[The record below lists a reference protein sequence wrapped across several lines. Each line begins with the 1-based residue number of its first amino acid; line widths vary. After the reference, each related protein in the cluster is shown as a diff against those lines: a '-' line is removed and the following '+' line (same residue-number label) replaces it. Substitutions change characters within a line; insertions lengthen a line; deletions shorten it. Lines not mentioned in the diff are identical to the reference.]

1 VLNSALDA
9 PARPVRA
16 RPGSD
21 GVVPVEALAALVR
34 SYNPASDS
42 GLIAA
47 AYEYG
52 RKMHEGQFRQ
62 SGEPFFSHPVAVAM
76 LLAEQKLDDAT
87 IVTALLHD
95 TIEDTLST
103 YSDLALRFGDE
114 VAQLV
119 DGVTKLSKLEL
130 SSAESEQAE
139 NFRKLLMAMSKDL
152 RVLLVKLADRLHN
165 MRTIRHLAAEKQ
177 QRKSR
182 ETMEIYA
189 PLAGRMGMQWMREEL
204 EDIAFRIMNPEARK
218 SIIVHFVKLR
228 RESGDVI
235 EKITED
241 IRSVLRQAGVEA
253 EVIGREKKPYAIWRK
268 MEEKKEGFSRLS
280 DIYGFRIITGS
291 VGDCYVALGSVHQ
304 RWRAV
309 PGRFKDY
316 ISQPKSNGYRSIHT
330 TVSGRDGKRVEV
342 QIRTQEMHAVAETGV
357 AAHWSYKDGERFENP
372 FAVDPFKW
380 VRAITERLGSE
391 EDEDFLEHVKLE
403 MFQDQVFCFT
413 PKGEV
418 VKLPRG
424 ATPIDFAYA
433 IHTRIGDSCV
443 GAKVDGQRVPLW
455 TKLRNGQSVTIIRA
469 EGQRPQPSW
478 EDMVV
483 TGRAKAAIRRS
494 LRGEQRATQVRLG
507 REIAR
512 VALERVGKKA
522 TDKAL
527 ETAAKRLGL
536 EEAED
541 VLARLGAAEMT
552 GKELVA
558 TLYPELLRDAALP
571 KGDKAAPVVIG
582 LDTGQVA
589 RPAPCCNPI
598 PGERIVGIAVRG
610 KGVLIHAIDCVE
622 LDAFEDSDRWIDLR
636 WGEGHGDHTARIEVT
651 MANDAG
657 VLGRICTLI
666 GEQRANIT
674 DIVFTDRKPDF
685 FRMVVDIELR
695 DMEHLTHVLT
705 AIDADSDVAHVQRH
719 RGGPV
724 VRAPARG

>member
-1 VLNSALDA
+1 MVSA
-9 PARPVRA
+9 
-16 RPGSD
+16 
-21 GVVPVEALAALVR
+21 
-34 SYNPASDS
+34 YNPGSDS

-52 RKMHEGQFRQ
+52 QRMHQGQFRS
-62 SGEPFFSHPVAVAM
+62 SGEPYFSHPVAVAM
-76 LLAEQKLDDAT
+76 LLAEQKLDDAS
-87 IVTALLHD
+87 IITALLHD
-95 TIEDTLST
+95 TIEDTGST
-103 YSDLALRFGDE
+103 YSEIALRFGDE

-119 DGVTKLSKLEL
+119 DGVTKLTNLQL
-130 SSAESEQAE
+130 SSVEDAQAE

-165 MRTIRHLAAEKQ
+165 MRTIRHLRAEKQ
-177 QRKSR
+177 ARKAR

-189 PLAGRMGMQWMREEL
+189 PLAGRMGMQWMRDEL
-204 EDIAFRIMNPEARK
+204 EDIGFRILNPEARK
-218 SIIVHFVKLR
+218 SIIRRFVTLR
-228 RESGDVI
+228 RETGDVI
-235 EKITED
+235 PKITED
-241 IRSVLRQAGVEA
+241 IRAVLDVAGVRA
-253 EVIGREKKPYAIWRK
+253 EVFGREKKPFSVWRK
-268 MEEKKEGFSRLS
+268 MEEKKESFSRLS
-280 DIYGFRIITGS
+280 DIYGFRIITDDVES
-291 VGDCYVALGSVHQ
+291 CYVAMGAVHR
-304 RWRAV
+304 RWTAV

-357 AAHWSYKDGERFENP
+357 AAHWSYRDGERFENP
-372 FAVDPFKW
+372 FAVDPFLW
-380 VRAITERLGSE
+380 LNTITEGL
-391 EDEDFLEHVKLE
+391 EDAEDSADFLEHVKLE
-403 MFQDQVFCFT
+403 MFTDQVFCFT

-443 GAKVDGQRVPLW
+443 GAKVDGNRVPLW
-455 TKLRNGQSVTIIRA
+455 TRLRNGQSVTIIRA

-483 TGRAKAAIRRS
+483 TGRAKSAIRRS
-494 LRGEQRATQVRLG
+494 LRGEQRATQVWLG

-522 TDKAL
+522 SDKAMAA
-527 ETAAKRLGL
+527 AAKRFGL
-536 EEAED
+536 DEGDD
-541 VLARLGAAEMT
+541 VLARLGAAELT

-558 TLYPELLRDAALP
+558 TLYPELVREADLAPA
-571 KGDKAAPVVIG
+571 GVSGGPVVIG
-582 LDTGQVA
+582 LGSGQEA
-589 RPAPCCNPI
+589 SPAPCCNPI

-610 KGVLIHAIDCVE
+610 KGVTIHAIDCAE
-622 LDAFEDSDRWIDLR
+622 LVSYEDQPDRWIDLR
-636 WGEGHGDHTARIEVT
+636 WSEGHFRADHEVRVEIT

-666 GEQRANIT
+666 GEQHANIT
-674 DIVFTDRKPDF
+674 DIDFTERKPDF
-685 FRMVVDIELR
+685 YRMIVDIEVR

-705 AIDADSDVAHVQRH
+705 AIDADSDVAKVRRYRAGPSGAQE
-719 RGGPV
+719 GPV
-724 VRAPARG
+724 AG

>member
-1 VLNSALDA
+1 MVSA
-9 PARPVRA
+9 
-16 RPGSD
+16 
-21 GVVPVEALAALVR
+21 
-34 SYNPASDS
+34 YNPASDS

-52 RKMHEGQFRQ
+52 RRMHEGQFRS
-62 SGEPFFSHPVAVAM
+62 SGEPYFSHPVAVAM
-76 LLAEQKLDDAT
+76 LLAEQKLDDAS
-87 IVTALLHD
+87 IITALLHD
-95 TIEDTLST
+95 TIEDTGST
-103 YSDLALRFGDE
+103 YSEIALRFGDE

-119 DGVTKLSKLEL
+119 DGVTKLTNLQL
-130 SSAESEQAE
+130 SSVEDAQAE

-165 MRTIRHLAAEKQ
+165 MRTIRHLRIEKQ
-177 QRKSR
+177 ARKAR

-189 PLAGRMGMQWMREEL
+189 PLAGRMGMQWMRDEL
-204 EDIAFRIMNPEARK
+204 EDIGFRILNPEARK
-218 SIIVHFVKLR
+218 SIIRRFVTLR
-228 RESGDVI
+228 RETGDVI
-235 EKITED
+235 PKITED
-241 IRSVLRQAGVEA
+241 IRAVLDAAGVRA
-253 EVIGREKKPYAIWRK
+253 EVFGREKKPFSVWRK
-268 MEEKKEGFSRLS
+268 MEEKKESFSRLS
-280 DIYGFRIITGS
+280 DIYGFRIITDDVES
-291 VGDCYVALGSVHQ
+291 CYVALGAVHR
-304 RWRAV
+304 RWTAV

-357 AAHWSYKDGERFENP
+357 AAHWSYRDGERFENP
-372 FAVDPFKW
+372 FAVDPFLW
-380 VRAITERLGSE
+380 LNTITEGL
-391 EDEDFLEHVKLE
+391 EDAEDSADFLEHVKLE

-443 GAKVDGQRVPLW
+443 GAKVDGHRVPLW
-455 TKLRNGQSVTIIRA
+455 TRLRNGQSVTIIRA

-483 TGRAKAAIRRS
+483 TGRAKSAIRRS
-494 LRGEQRATQVRLG
+494 LRGEQRATQVWLG

-522 TDKAL
+522 SDKAMAA
-527 ETAAKRLGL
+527 AAKRFGL
-536 EEAED
+536 DEGDD

-558 TLYPELLRDAALP
+558 MLYPELVRDADLSPARDA
-571 KGDKAAPVVIG
+571 GGPVVIG
-582 LDTGQVA
+582 LGTGQEA
-589 RPAPCCNPI
+589 TPAPCCNPI
-598 PGERIVGIAVRG
+598 PGERIVGITVRG
-610 KGVLIHAIDCVE
+610 KGVTIHAIDCAE
-622 LDAFEDSDRWIDLR
+622 LVHYEDEPDRWIDLR
-636 WGEGHGDHTARIEVT
+636 WSDGHSRADHEVRIEIT
-651 MANDAG
+651 MANDSG

-666 GEQRANIT
+666 GEQHANIT
-674 DIVFTDRKPDF
+674 NIDFTERKPDF
-685 FRMVVDIELR
+685 YRMIVDIEVR

-705 AIDADSDVAHVQRH
+705 AIDADSDVAK
-719 RGGPV
+719 
-724 VRAPARG
+724 VRRYRTRSSGTQ

>member
-1 VLNSALDA
+1 MD
-9 PARPVRA
+9 
-16 RPGSD
+16 
-21 GVVPVEALAALVR
+21 
-34 SYNPASDS
+34 
-42 GLIAA
+42 I
-47 AYEYG
+47 
-52 RKMHEGQFRQ
+52 F
-62 SGEPFFSHPVAVAM
+62 
-76 LLAEQKLDDAT
+76 
-87 IVTALLHD
+87 
-95 TIEDTLST
+95 
-103 YSDLALRFGDE
+103 
-114 VAQLV
+114 
-119 DGVTKLSKLEL
+119 
-130 SSAESEQAE
+130 
-139 NFRKLLMAMSKDL
+139 
-152 RVLLVKLADRLHN
+152 
-165 MRTIRHLAAEKQ
+165 
-177 QRKSR
+177 
-182 ETMEIYA
+182 A

-204 EDIAFRIMNPEARK
+204 EDIAFRILQPDARK
-218 SIIVHFVKLR
+218 SIIRRFVKLR

-235 EKITED
+235 AQITED
-241 IRSVLRQAGVEA
+241 IRTVLRQAGVEA
-253 EVIGREKKPYAIWRK
+253 EVLGREKKPYAIWRK

-280 DIYGFRIITGS
+280 DIYGFRLITRS
-291 VGDCYVALGSVHQ
+291 VGDCYVALGAVHQ

-342 QIRTQEMHAVAETGV
+342 QIRTAEMHAVAETGV
-357 AAHWSYKDGERFENP
+357 AAHWSYKNGERFENP
-372 FAVDPFKW
+372 FAVDPFRW
-380 VRAITERLGSE
+380 LRAITERFEGQ
-391 EDEDFLEHVKLE
+391 EDEEFLEHVKLE

-536 EEAED
+536 DEAED

-552 GKELVA
+552 GKDLVA

-571 KGDKAAPVVIG
+571 KARQARAGRHRPRQRPGGAAGALLQP
-582 LDTGQVA
+582 DPRRA
-589 RPAPCCNPI
+589 
-598 PGERIVGIAVRG
+598 
-610 KGVLIHAIDCVE
+610 
-622 LDAFEDSDRWIDLR
+622 DR
-636 WGEGHGDHTARIEVT
+636 
-651 MANDAG
+651 
-657 VLGRICTLI
+657 
-666 GEQRANIT
+666 
-674 DIVFTDRKPDF
+674 
-685 FRMVVDIELR
+685 
-695 DMEHLTHVLT
+695 
-705 AIDADSDVAHVQRH
+705 RH
-719 RGGPV
+719 RG
-724 VRAPARG
+724 ARQGGA

>member
-1 VLNSALDA
+1 
-9 PARPVRA
+9 
-16 RPGSD
+16 
-21 GVVPVEALAALVR
+21 
-34 SYNPASDS
+34 
-42 GLIAA
+42 
-47 AYEYG
+47 
-52 RKMHEGQFRQ
+52 MHAGQSRT
-62 SGEPFFSHPVAVAM
+62 SGEPYFSHPVAVAM
-76 LLAEQKLDDAT
+76 LVAEQKLDDASV
-87 IVTALLHD
+87 ITALLHD

-103 YSDLALRFGDE
+103 YSEIALRFGDE
-114 VAQLV
+114 IAQLV
-119 DGVTKLSKLEL
+119 DGVTKLTNLEL
-130 SSAESEQAE
+130 SSVENAQAE

-165 MRTIRHLAAEKQ
+165 MRTIRHLPLEKQ
-177 QRKSR
+177 QRKAR
-182 ETMEIYA
+182 ETMDIFA
-189 PLAGRMGMQWMREEL
+189 PLAGRMGMQWMRDEL
-204 EDIAFRIMNPEARK
+204 EDIGFRVLNPEGRK
-218 SIIVHFVKLR
+218 SIMRRFLTLR

-235 EKITED
+235 AKITED
-241 IRSVLRQAGVEA
+241 IRTVLAQAGVEA
-253 EVIGREKKPYAIWRK
+253 RVFGREKKPFSIWRK

-291 VGDCYVALGSVHQ
+291 VGDCYIALGAVHQ
-304 RWRAV
+304 RWTAV

-342 QIRTQEMHAVAETGV
+342 QIRTHEMHAVAETGV

-372 FAVDPFKW
+372 FAVDPFRW
-380 VRAITERLGSE
+380 LHAITERFEGA
-391 EDEDFLEHVKLE
+391 EDSEDFLEHVKLE
-403 MFQDQVFCFT
+403 MFTDQVFCFS
-413 PKGEV
+413 PKGDV

-455 TKLRNGQSVTIIRA
+455 TKLRNGQQVTIIRA

-522 TDKAL
+522 TDKAI
-527 ETAAKRLGL
+527 EAAARRIG
-536 EEAED
+536 AED
-541 VLARLGAAEMT
+541 AEEVLARLGAAEMT
-552 GKELVA
+552 GKELVSA
-558 TLYPELLRDAALP
+558 LYPELVRETTLP
-571 KGDKAAPVVIG
+571 RPLDKTAPVVIG
-582 LDTGQVA
+582 LNSGQVA

-598 PGERIVGIAVRG
+598 PGERIIGIAVRG
-610 KGVLIHAIDCVE
+610 KGVMIHAIDCVQ
-622 LDAFEDSDRWIDLR
+622 LAAFENEPDRWIDLR
-636 WGEGHGDHTARIEVT
+636 WAEGKSGPEHVVRVEITL
-651 MANDAG
+651 ANDSG

-674 DIVFTDRKPDF
+674 DIVFTERKPDF
-685 FRMVVDIELR
+685 FRMVIDIEVR

-705 AIDADSDVAHVQRH
+705 AIDADSDVAEVRRFRQ
-719 RGGPV
+719 GPG
-724 VRAPARG
+724 APAGSGRA